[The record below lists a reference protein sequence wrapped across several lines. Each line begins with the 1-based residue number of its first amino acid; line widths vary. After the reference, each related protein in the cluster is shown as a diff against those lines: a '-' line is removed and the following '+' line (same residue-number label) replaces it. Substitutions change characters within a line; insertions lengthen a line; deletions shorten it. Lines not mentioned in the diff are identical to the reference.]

1 MNPHWWCLF
10 TCVACFST
18 FAVADDRAN
27 YNRRSAERY
36 IEMFEM
42 ADVNRDNAVSRTE
55 AHGTIELE
63 ANFNDVDFDRDDRIT
78 RVELER
84 YIEATFQ

>member
-1 MNPHWWCLF
+1 LNPHWWF
-10 TCVACFST
+10 PFFSVACFST
-18 FAVADDRAN
+18 FAGADDRAN

-36 IEMFEM
+36 IEMFER

-84 YIEATFQ
+84 YIEAAFQ

>member
-1 MNPHWWCLF
+1 LIAHGWCLF
-10 TCVACFST
+10 FSVACVST
-18 FAVADDRAN
+18 FAVADERAD

-42 ADVNRDNAVSRTE
+42 ADVNRDDAVSRTE

-63 ANFNDVDFDRDDRIT
+63 ANFNDADFDRDDRIT
-78 RVELER
+78 RAELER
-84 YIEATFQ
+84 YIGATFQ